1 MLNIIT
7 SYPIQ
12 RPRLQTMSCHLAS
25 ISEPVA
31 TFSSCTL
38 QILSGSQKNHL
49 FLRRSANGT
58 RVMFCLVLIFQGCF
72 SWEKNTT
79 GLRLGNSRESTNTSK
94 ATRPDVGKMANTDS
108 LQITAT
114 DELSSM
120 FQGDPPVI
128 GPVFHDR

>member
-38 QILSGSQKNHL
+38 QIQSDLQKKHL

-58 RVMFCLVLIFQGCF
+58 RVMFCLVLIFRGYF
-72 SWEKNTT
+72 NWEKNTT

-108 LQITAT
+108 LQSLARTNCHQCFRGIR
-114 DELSSM
+114 L
-120 FQGDPPVI
+120 
-128 GPVFHDR
+128 